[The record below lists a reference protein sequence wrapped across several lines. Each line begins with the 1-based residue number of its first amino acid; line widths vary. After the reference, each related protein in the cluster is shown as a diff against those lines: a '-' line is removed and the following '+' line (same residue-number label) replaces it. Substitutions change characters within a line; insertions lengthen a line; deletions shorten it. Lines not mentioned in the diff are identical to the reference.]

1 MYTKNI
7 STHKITTDGSKRKH
21 NYDTWKLIIAMDQ
34 NEVTLEKKQSKIGN
48 LVVALSLMLI
58 LVYMVSQLSEAFNSE
73 PITKWYFYMNII
85 GYAWGLIFVSLL
97 LYYTIKNLIK

>member
-1 MYTKNI
+1 MDENE
-7 STHKITTDGSKRKH
+7 
-21 NYDTWKLIIAMDQ
+21 IA
-34 NEVTLEKKQSKIGN
+34 LEKKQSKIGN
-48 LVVALSLMLI
+48 MVVALILMLI

>member
-1 MYTKNI
+1 
-7 STHKITTDGSKRKH
+7 
-21 NYDTWKLIIAMDQ
+21 MDE
-34 NEVTLEKKQSKIGN
+34 NEITLEKKQSKIGN

-58 LVYMVSQLSEAFNSE
+58 LVYMVSQLYEAFIAE

-97 LYYTIKNLIK
+97 LYYTVRNLID

>member
-1 MYTKNI
+1 VHKNI
-7 STHKITTDGSKRKH
+7 STHKINTDSFKRKH
-21 NYDTWKLIIAMDQ
+21 DYEYQTLIMAMDE
-34 NEVTLEKKQSKIGN
+34 NEITLEKKQSKIGN

-58 LVYMVSQLSEAFNSE
+58 LVYMVSQLSETFNSE